1 MTIAV
6 LVFVVLALL
15 TFGIMLVAAAGAR
28 PSHQLGPAPS
38 QAEEKGNAL
47 LRSWLTP
54 EQNKQWTRDRSF
66 EVTGCDTGTRYR
78 ITDLLSMNVLQL
90 GPSGHA
96 VAKWCFTPKG
106 SLVIGDVLL
115 AQKIALETMEM
126 KALEVANKYRPGKG
140 DFLIA
145 PTERAGST

>member
-6 LVFVVLALL
+6 VFLALVLL

-28 PSHQLGPAPS
+28 PSHRYDSTHL

-47 LRSWLTP
+47 LRSWLSP
-54 EQNKQWTRDRSF
+54 EQKKQWTRDRWF
-66 EVTGCDTGTRYR
+66 EATGCDTGTRYR
-78 ITDLLSMNVLQL
+78 ITDSLSMNVLEI

-96 VAKWCFTPKG
+96 VAKWCFMPKG
-106 SLVIGDVLL
+106 ELVKSEMLL
-115 AQKIALETMEM
+115 AQKVALETMELE
-126 KALEVANKYRPGKG
+126 ALEVANKYRTGKG

-145 PTERAGST
+145 PTERSGSA

>member
-1 MTIAV
+1 MTTAV
-6 LVFVVLALL
+6 VFVVLVLL

-28 PSHQLGPAPS
+28 PSHRHDSAHL

-78 ITDLLSMNVLQL
+78 ITDSLSMNVLVRL
-90 GPSGHA
+90 VTPSRNG
-96 VAKWCFTPKG
+96 
-106 SLVIGDVLL
+106 VLP
-115 AQKIALETMEM
+115 QGEVWSSETFSS
-126 KALEVANKYRPGKG
+126 R
-140 DFLIA
+140 
-145 PTERAGST
+145 RRSR